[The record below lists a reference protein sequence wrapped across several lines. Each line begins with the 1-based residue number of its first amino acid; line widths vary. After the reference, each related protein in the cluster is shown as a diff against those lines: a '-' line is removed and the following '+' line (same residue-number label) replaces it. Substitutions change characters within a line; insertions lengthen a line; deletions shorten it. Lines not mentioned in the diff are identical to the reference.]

1 MELQRFLH
9 RMNQRAESSQIFGQ
23 ALPCRARRQAED
35 PAASNAAC
43 QPRAGRLLSDK
54 GAAAG
59 LAREVAQI
67 QKGRLQS
74 DFLASAG
81 ERSCEHLGALSYAS
95 VCY

>member
-1 MELQRFLH
+1 MQPASHELEDCFLTKV
-9 RMNQRAESSQIFGQ
+9 
-23 ALPCRARRQAED
+23 
-35 PAASNAAC
+35 
-43 QPRAGRLLSDK
+43 LLQ
-54 GAAAG
+54 GWLL